1 VVSRLGSPRQR
12 GGITAVHSFD
22 LVIVGS
28 GPAGLSAASQ
38 AAARGLPYVVLERT
52 DHLADTLHCY
62 QKRKHVM
69 AEPGMIPQR
78 GEIPFA
84 AGSRESILDAWA
96 RFVAERKLNV
106 HFRREMTGLE
116 KTEGGF
122 RVRTPADEYE
132 ARHVVLALGTQG
144 NPRRLGVPGED
155 LPHVATRLVDP
166 DEFQDLDILVVGAGD
181 SALEVAI
188 SLASHNRVGLV
199 VRTPEILKAKE
210 SLEREVLGLAARGQM
225 KIHFSSSVARV
236 EPGAAELKTPSGL
249 VRVPAQQI
257 ILKLGATPPRGLL
270 EGIGVQFAGTGRES
284 KPVLSHRYES
294 SVPGLHLIGA
304 VTGRDLIR
312 LGINQGWEVIEHILG
327 HEVEPADEAVLKE
340 RLPFWPGTV
349 RERIAGLRG
358 EIPLLGAADEE
369 LLREMF
375 LSAEVREYRDGEVI
389 LRQNDYSD
397 SFLIVAGG
405 EVEITGRAAS
415 EARDRKVA
423 TLAAGN
429 FFGEM
434 SLISGRRRNATA
446 TARTAGE
453 KARLI
458 EVPRKAMLKLM
469 ATDAGVKRVVDQ
481 AFLIRAFQGYLFR
494 DLSEEVL
501 WQLVGQ
507 ATLERIDAN
516 QAVFREGDPGDAFYL
531 IRNGQV
537 KISKGSGGK
546 DLVLSYLVAGNFFG
560 ETALLPDTPRTATVT
575 TIFPTELIRL
585 ARDDFERFL
594 EDHPELREGIVAK
607 LEERRIASLIAEA
620 APLAG
625 SVLSDLIREE
635 VVMGTQAL
643 FIDDHKCVRCGNCI
657 AACEGVHVDGQARL
671 SLTGIKF
678 YNLLA
683 PNSCWQCENPLCMT
697 DCPPDAIARDP
708 HGEVY
713 IKSNCIG
720 CGNCEKNC
728 PYDNIFMVHPKA
740 ERTLFDWV
748 KGLLGFD
755 GAGGAAAEAKVDA
768 GRTVAVKCD
777 LCREIHGGPACV
789 RSCPTGAAL
798 RLEPEQYQ
806 ARLDELLARSRGY

>member
-1 VVSRLGSPRQR
+1 VVSRRVRPRQR

-28 GPAGLSAASQ
+28 GPAGLSAAAQ
-38 AAARGLPYVVLERT
+38 AAATGVPYVVLERT
-52 DHLADTLHCY
+52 DHLADTIHCY

-69 AEPGMIPQR
+69 AEPGLIPQR
-78 GEIPFA
+78 GDVPFA
-84 AGSRESILDAWA
+84 AGSRESILDGWA
-96 RFVAERKLNV
+96 RFVAERQLNV
-106 HFRREMTGLE
+106 QFRREMVGIE
-116 KTEGGF
+116 KTDGGF

-144 NPRRLGVPGED
+144 NPRRLGAPGED
-155 LPHVATRLVDP
+155 LPHVAPRLVDP

-199 VRTPEILKAKE
+199 VRGPEILKAKE

-225 KIHFSSSVARV
+225 KIHFSSSVAKV
-236 EPGAAELKTPSGL
+236 ERDAAELKTPAGL
-249 VRVPAQQI
+249 VRVPARQI

-284 KPVLSHRYES
+284 KPVLSYRYES
-294 SVPGLHLIGA
+294 SVPGIYLIGA

-312 LGINQGWEVIEHILG
+312 LGINQGYEVVEHILG

-340 RLPFWPGTV
+340 RLPFWTGTV
-349 RERIAGLRG
+349 RERISDLRD
-358 EIPLLGAADEE
+358 EIPVLGVADEE
-369 LLREMF
+369 LLRETF
-375 LSAEVREYRDGEVI
+375 LSTAIRETRDGEVI
-389 LRQNDYSD
+389 VRQNDYSD
-397 SFLIVAGG
+397 GFLIVAGG
-405 EVEITGRAAS
+405 EVEIT
-415 EARDRKVA
+415 ARPEKEERERKIA
-423 TLAAGN
+423 TLTAGN

-446 TARTAGE
+446 TARGL
-453 KARLI
+453 ARLI

-469 ATDAGVKRVVDQ
+469 ATDAGVKKMVDQ
-481 AFLIRAFQGYLFR
+481 TFVVRALQGYLFR
-494 DLSEEVL
+494 DLPEAVL
-501 WQLVGQ
+501 WRLAAK
-507 ATLERIDAN
+507 ATQQRVDAD
-516 QAVFREGDPGDAFYL
+516 QVIFKEGDPGDAFYL
-531 IRNGQV
+531 IRSGQV
-537 KISKGSGGK
+537 KISKASGGK

-560 ETALLPDTPRTATVT
+560 ETALLPDAPRTATVT

-585 ARDDFERFL
+585 GRDDFERFL
-594 EDHPELREGIVAK
+594 EVHPERREGIVGK

-643 FIDDHKCVRCGNCI
+643 FIDEHKCVRCGNCI
-657 AACEGVHVDGQARL
+657 AACEGVHEDGQARL

-728 PYDNIFMVHPKA
+728 PYGNIFMVHPKA

-748 KGLLGFD
+748 RDLLGLD
-755 GAGGAAAEAKVDA
+755 GGGHAEPKVDA

-777 LCREIHGGPACV
+777 LCREIDGGPACV
-789 RSCPTGAAL
+789 RSCPCGAAL
-798 RLEPEQYQ
+798 RLEPTEYQ
-806 ARLDELLARSRGY
+806 ARLNELVARSTGI

>member
-1 VVSRLGSPRQR
+1 M
-12 GGITAVHSFD
+12 GITAVHSFD

-28 GPAGLSAASQ
+28 GPAGLSAAAQ
-38 AAARGLPYVVLERT
+38 AAATGVPYVVLERT
-52 DHLADTLHCY
+52 DHLADTIHCY

-69 AEPGMIPQR
+69 AEPGLIPQR

-84 AGSRESILDAWA
+84 AGSRESILDAWD
-96 RFVAERKLNV
+96 RFVAGRKLNV
-106 HFRREMTGLE
+106 HFRREMVGLE
-116 KTEGGF
+116 KTDSGF

-144 NPRRLGVPGED
+144 NPRLLGAPGED

-199 VRTPEILKAKE
+199 VRGAEILKAKE
-210 SLEREVLGLAARGQM
+210 SLEREILGLAARGQM

-236 EPGAAELKTPSGL
+236 ERDAAELKTPAGL
-249 VRVPAQQI
+249 VRVPAQRI
-257 ILKLGATPPRGLL
+257 ILKLGATPPRALL

-284 KPVLSHRYES
+284 KPVLTYRYES
-294 SVPGLHLIGA
+294 SVPGLYLIGA

-312 LGINQGWEVIEHILG
+312 LGINQGYEVVEHILG
-327 HEVEPADEAVLKE
+327 HAVEPADEAVLKA
-340 RLPFWPGTV
+340 RLPFWSGTV

-375 LSAEVREYRDGEVI
+375 LSAEVREYRSGEVI

-405 EVEITGRAAS
+405 EVDITGRA
-415 EARDRKVA
+415 EGVDKERKIA
-423 TLAAGN
+423 TLTAGQ

-446 TARTAGE
+446 KARGAV
-453 KARLI
+453 RLI

-469 ATDAGVKRVVDQ
+469 ATDAGVKRLVDQ
-481 AFLIRAFQGYLFR
+481 TFLIRAFQGYLFR
-494 DLSEEVL
+494 DLPEEVL
-501 WQLVGQ
+501 WRLVGQ
-507 ATLERIDAN
+507 ATLARVDAN

-537 KISKGSGGK
+537 KISKASGGK

-585 ARDDFERFL
+585 GRDDFERFL
-594 EDHPELREGIVAK
+594 EDHPELREGIVGK

-720 CGNCEKNC
+720 CGNCERNC

-755 GAGGAAAEAKVDA
+755 GAGGGAEAKVDA

-806 ARLDELLARSRGY
+806 ARLDELLARSRGL

>member
-1 VVSRLGSPRQR
+1 
-12 GGITAVHSFD
+12 
-22 LVIVGS
+22 VIVGS
-28 GPAGLSAASQ
+28 GPAGLAAAAQ
-38 AAARGLPYVVLERT
+38 AAAGGLAYVVLERT
-52 DHLADTLHCY
+52 DHLADTIHCY

-78 GEIPFA
+78 GDIPFA
-84 AGSRESILDAWA
+84 AGSRESILEAWS
-96 RFVAERKLNV
+96 RFAASLRLDVR
-106 HFRREMTGLE
+106 FRQEMVGLE
-116 KTEGGF
+116 KPDAGF
-122 RVRTPADEYE
+122 LVRTATDEY
-132 ARHVVLALGTQG
+132 AAASVVLAIGTQG
-144 NPRRLGVPGED
+144 NPRRLGAPGED
-155 LPHVATRLVDP
+155 LPHVSTRLVDP

-188 SLASHNRVGLV
+188 ALAPHNRVGLV

-210 SLEREVLGLAARGQM
+210 SLEREVLGLQARGQM
-225 KIHFSSSVARV
+225 KIHFSSTVARV
-236 EPGAAELKTPSGL
+236 EPDFAELKTPEGL
-249 VRVPAQQI
+249 VKVPARQI

-284 KPVLSHRYES
+284 KPVLSYRYES
-294 SVPGLHLIGA
+294 SVPGLYLIGA
-304 VTGRDLIR
+304 VTGRDLIK
-312 LGINQGWEVIEHILG
+312 LGLNQGWEVVEHILG
-327 HEVEPADEAVLKE
+327 HDVEPADEEVLKG
-340 RLPFWPGTV
+340 RLPFWQGTV
-349 RERIAGLRG
+349 RERIADLRD

-375 LSAEVREYRDGEVI
+375 LSAEVREIKDGEVI
-389 LRQNDYSD
+389 LRQNDYTD

-405 EVEITGRAAS
+405 RVEISARP
-415 EARDRKVA
+415 EAGGPERTLA
-423 TLAAGN
+423 TLTAGN

-434 SLISGRRRNATA
+434 SLISGRRRTATA
-446 TARTAGE
+446 TARGG
-453 KARLI
+453 ARLI
-458 EVPRKAMLKLM
+458 EIPRKAMLKLM
-469 ATDAGVKRVVDQ
+469 ATAPPLKRMVDQ
-481 AFLIRAFQGYLFR
+481 AFLLRAFQGYLFP
-494 DLSEEVL
+494 DLPEGVL
-501 WQLVGQ
+501 WRLVGK
-507 ATLERIDAN
+507 ATMERKDAD
-516 QAVFREGDPGDAFYL
+516 QVVFSEGDMGDAFYL
-531 IRNGQV
+531 IRSGQV
-537 KISKGSGGK
+537 KISKASGGK

-560 ETALLPDTPRTATVT
+560 ETALLPGTPRTATVT

-585 ARDDFERFL
+585 TRDDFERFL
-594 EDHPELREGIVAK
+594 EANPHLREGIVKK

-620 APLAG
+620 KPLTG

-657 AACEGVHVDGQARL
+657 AACEGVHEDGQARL

-728 PYDNIFMVHPKA
+728 PYDNIFMVHPVA
-740 ERTLFDWV
+740 ERTIFDWV
-748 KGLLGFD
+748 KGLFGFE
-755 GAGGAAAEAKVDA
+755 GEGKEPAVDE

-777 LCREIHGGPACV
+777 LCREITGGPACV
-789 RSCPTGAAL
+789 RSCPTGAAI
-798 RLEPEQYQ
+798 RLEPGQYQ
-806 ARLDELLARSRGY
+806 ARLDELVARSGGL